1 MRSAAA
7 GPGYNERLFSGGVR
21 RYLHLARFKWLARA
35 VAKHSTSYKT
45 VLELGCFDGRAID
58 FLPESPVLY
67 SGFDANWEGG
77 LDLARERWRSQPDYT
92 FNLARTPEEMSLDE
106 PDRFDIAIVMETL
119 EHLPPGL
126 VDGYLEKIS
135 SHLDGH
141 LFVTIPNE
149 KGIVFLAKFLA
160 KKFIMKQSERYSLS
174 EIMNATLGR
183 MSEVDRREHKGF
195 DYESMIGQVGK
206 HFHVLEVTGIPYSRL
221 PCPLSFGIGVV
232 AQSRPAVVS
241 QPSTTRSD

>member
-1 MRSAAA
+1 MKRVTA
-7 GPGYNERLFSGGVR
+7 GSGYNERLFSGGVR
-21 RYLHLARFKWLARA
+21 RHLHLARFKWLARA

-45 VLELGCFDGRAID
+45 VLELGCFDGKAID
-58 FLPESPVLY
+58 FLPAYPIRY

-77 LDLARERWRSQPDYT
+77 LDLARERWKSQPNYT

-106 PDRFDIAIVMETL
+106 PDRFDIAIAMETL

-135 SHLDGH
+135 RHLDGH

-160 KKFIMKQSERYSLS
+160 KKFFIKDSEQYSLS

-183 MSEVDRREHKGF
+183 MSRVDRREHKG
-195 DYESMIGQVGK
+195 
-206 HFHVLEVTGIPYSRL
+206 L
-221 PCPLSFGIGVV
+221 
-232 AQSRPAVVS
+232 
-241 QPSTTRSD
+241 TTSP